1 MTKRSE
7 PKVTL
12 NITPGELTPAHLQ
25 SGTRSGLGRL
35 RFTVLTNNSLRYL
48 RVVRWL

>member
-12 NITPGELTPAHLQ
+12 NITPGELTPAQ
-25 SGTRSGLGRL
+25 RATWNKVWTRLI
-35 RFTVLTNNSLRYL
+35 SLAMESQKNEDISPKK
-48 RVVRWL
+48 

>member
-12 NITPGELTPAHLQ
+12 NITPGKLTPALLKKWNKVW
-25 SGTRSGLGRL
+25 TRLLSQAMESQKHEDI
-35 RFTVLTNNSLRYL
+35 FPKK
-48 RVVRWL
+48 